1 MSELNSPTSG
11 DAFRQQHYHDHTF
24 HQEKDLSEESSD
36 VEKVEAENVEN
47 EAVVENAFTA
57 TQEAFNK
64 YVKADA
70 ANEEKLTEAIREEK
84 RNRAHLAA
92 KKKAWE
98 VKKAQ
103 RTKLMDKT
111 SQVSS
116 NHIYFHHQA

>member
-11 DAFRQQHYHDHTF
+11 DAFRQQHYHNHSF
-24 HQEKDLSEESSD
+24 HQEKHLPEEPSEI
-36 VEKVEAENVEN
+36 EKVESENVQN
-47 EAVVENAFTA
+47 KLVVENALTA

-64 YVKADA
+64 YIKADA
-70 ANEEKLTEAIREEK
+70 AKEEKLTEAIREEK
-84 RNRAHLAA
+84 RNRAHAAA

-111 SQVSS
+111 TQVSS